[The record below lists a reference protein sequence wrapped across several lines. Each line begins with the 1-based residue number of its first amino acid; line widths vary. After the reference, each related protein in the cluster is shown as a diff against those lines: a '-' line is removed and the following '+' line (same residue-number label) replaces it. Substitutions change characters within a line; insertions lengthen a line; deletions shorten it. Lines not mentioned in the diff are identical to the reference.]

1 MVDERKVPEGY
12 KVTEVGVIPDEW
24 EVIVFNDCFELLP
37 NNTFSRSELNYNCGD
52 FKNIHYGDILIKFPA
67 ILDCSA
73 MEIPFINTNHVI
85 KNNRALVKDGDIIF
99 ADTAE
104 DETVGK
110 AIEIFNAGSQKLVSG
125 LHTIPCRPK
134 VIFEPKWLGYYLN
147 HSIYHDQLLPY
158 ITGTKVSA
166 ISKSSIKETKVVK
179 PLPAEQKSIA
189 EALSDTDNLIQSLE
203 KLINKKKKIKQGA
216 MQQLLT
222 GKKRL
227 PGFSGEWQNAIMKDF
242 IYLQVGYPFESQYF
256 NNNSGIR
263 LIRNRDLKSSDTK
276 LYYIGIYDDSYVIN
290 KGDLLVGMDGD
301 FIVKLW
307 DEENALLNQ
316 RTGRIRTKKN
326 ISLIYLY
333 YALEKPLKDIENKTL
348 STTVK
353 HLSHGDIDLIEIRLP
368 EIQEQKAIAQVLSD
382 MDAEIEAL
390 EEKLEKYKTI
400 KQGMMQELLTGRI
413 RLI

>member
-1 MVDERKVPEGY
+1 MVEESRLREGY
-12 KVTEVGVIPDEW
+12 KTTDLGIIPSDW
-24 EVIVFNDCFELLP
+24 EVVEVKEAYGIYNNLRLPISGKIRETMQGKYPYYGPTGIQDYINEYRLDGEYSLIGEDGDHFLKWRNMPMTLLVTGKFNV
-37 NNTFSRSELNYNCGD
+37 NN
-52 FKNIHYGDILIKFPA
+52 HA
-67 ILDCSA
+67 
-73 MEIPFINTNHVI
+73 HVI
-85 KNNRALVKDGDIIF
+85 KGLKNHTEWFYWYFYHRDI
-99 ADTAE
+99 TAHLSRQGAGRYKLNKRTL
-104 DETVGK
+104 ETLK
-110 AIEIFNAGSQKLVSG
+110 MAIPS
-125 LHTIPCRPK
+125 
-134 VIFEPKWLGYYLN
+134 
-147 HSIYHDQLLPY
+147 LL
-158 ITGTKVSA
+158 
-166 ISKSSIKETKVVK
+166 
-179 PLPAEQKSIA
+179 EQKIISD
-189 EALSDTDNLIQSLE
+189 ALMDTDNLIKSIE
-203 KLINKKKKIKQGA
+203 NLIDKKKKIKQGA

-227 PGFSGEWQNAIMKDF
+227 PGFSGEWKNAIMKDF

-256 NNNSGIR
+256 NNNGIR

-276 LYYIGIYDDSYVIN
+276 LYYIGIYEDSYVIK

-301 FIVKLW
+301 FILKLW
-307 DEENALLNQ
+307 DEEDALLNQ
-316 RTGRIRTKKN
+316 RTGRIRSKSN

-368 EIQEQKAIAQVLSD
+368 EIQEQNAIAQVLSD

-390 EEKLEKYKTI
+390 EEKLEKVKTI